1 MARWRESI
9 HTSSIALYS
18 GTRRTRETP
27 SLTLCTGVP
36 RSHSPFARAQ
46 EGYSAL
52 FKGVQPRVLWIS
64 IGGSVFFT
72 SLEKSKELYGKMLG
86 THEGGGGAGEA

>member
-1 MARWRESI
+1 MALAAR
-9 HTSSIALYS
+9 
-18 GTRRTRETP
+18 GRRRP
-27 SLTLCTGVP
+27 SRCVRVSHRP
-36 RSHSPFARAQ
+36 HSPFARAQ

-86 THEGGGGAGEA
+86 THEGGAGAGEA